1 MSQINDRQQNPFAAV
16 DDALQT
22 YPLAPLPAHLHTSIM
37 AQVRATP
44 QRPPFRLAWL
54 DYALSLF
61 AAGMTALIIWLL
73 QTIPAQLSVNIDKD
87 LLLLLP
93 TQITPTL
100 FSGLVLLATLL
111 LAAIALHDEQT
122 KLA

>member
-1 MSQINDRQQNPFAAV
+1 
-16 DDALQT
+16 
-22 YPLAPLPAHLHTSIM
+22 M

-44 QRPPFRLAWL
+44 QLPPFRLAWL

-61 AAGMTALIIWLL
+61 AAGMTAVIIWLL
-73 QTIPAQLSVNIDKD
+73 QTIPAQLSVNVQQD

-93 TQITPTL
+93 THITPTL

-111 LAAIALHDEQT
+111 LAGIALHDEQT
-122 KLA
+122 TFAL